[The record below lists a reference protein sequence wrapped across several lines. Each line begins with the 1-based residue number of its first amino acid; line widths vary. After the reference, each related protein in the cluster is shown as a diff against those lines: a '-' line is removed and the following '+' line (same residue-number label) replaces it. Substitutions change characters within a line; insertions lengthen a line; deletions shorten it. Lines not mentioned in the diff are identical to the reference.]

1 MSSETLII
9 DDCRHENLLS
19 RLGTEWRLVTD
30 QVMGG
35 VSQGSLH
42 QERYEGRNC
51 LRLRGE
57 VSTENNGG
65 FIQMALDLNADKSF
79 DASAFAGLELTV
91 AGNGESYNIHL
102 RTTKLWLPWQSYR
115 SGFKTTATWQ
125 TLFIPF
131 TAFEAYRT
139 DRPLDLNR
147 LKRIGLV
154 AIGKEMTSDLC
165 LADIRFRR

>member
-9 DDCRHENLLS
+9 DDRHHENLLS

-35 VSQGSLH
+35 VSRGTLH
-42 QERYEGRNC
+42 QERYAGRNC

-57 VSTENNGG
+57 VSTANNGG
-65 FIQMALDLNADKSF
+65 FIQMALDLSTEKTF
-79 DASAFAGLELTV
+79 DASVYTGLELIV
-91 AGNGESYNIHL
+91 AGNGENYNLHL

-115 SGFKTTATWQ
+115 AGFKTTATWQ
-125 TLFIPF
+125 TLFVPF

-139 DRPLDLNR
+139 TRPLDLNQ

-154 AIGKEMTSDLC
+154 AIGKDMISDLC
-165 LADIRFRR
+165 LAGIRFKR